1 MMTTLGL
8 RVKMTGERLAHFSGR
23 KRVGIR
29 LRVSAVAVSEGTM
42 RGETVRRRRPD
53 ETRDRHARVH
63 TACAR
68 IRLACVSARAHC
80 TIILFSIIVMI
91 IILLYY
97 ILLSGQLL
105 GERALRATRTGDYP
119 DGTVGPENKKKQ
131 ETNLYRRRIREHK
144 RRYTIIIYNRGVSV
158 SLAGRGSVVYH
169 VRRFFTIVRNGTAV
183 LL

>member
-119 DGTVGPENKKKQ
+119 DGTVGPENKKK
-131 ETNLYRRRIREHK
+131 TRNK
-144 RRYTIIIYNRGVSV
+144 
-158 SLAGRGSVVYH
+158 SLPSPNTR
-169 VRRFFTIVRNGTAV
+169 TQTAV
-183 LL
+183 HNNNIQSWCLRFSCGTRVCRLPRAPIFHNSP